1 MPIAKIDG
9 QSLHYVDK
17 GQGFPVLLGH
27 SYLWHST
34 MWQPQINDLSQRYRV
49 IVPDLWG
56 HGQSGP
62 LPGQTSSLADLSRQ
76 ALSLLDKLGIQQCAL
91 VGLSVGGMWGTEL
104 ALQAPGRIRCL
115 VLMDTY
121 LGPEP
126 APSQAQYLA
135 MFDQIQQMGVVPPPL
150 LDMIVPLFFNPAG
163 DAASTIRAAFRQE
176 LAALSPERLRD
187 SILPLGRIIFRRDD
201 LRPRLAELDRAR
213 TLLLTGDKDI
223 PRPPSEAQEMADIIG
238 CEAVLVPDAG
248 HISNLENPAFV
259 TETLLAFLGKHC

>member
-1 MPIAKIDG
+1 MPIAEIDG
-9 QSLHYVDK
+9 QSLHYIDK

-34 MWQPQINDLSQRYRV
+34 MWAPQIEELSQRYRV

-56 HGQSGP
+56 HGGSGP
-62 LPGQTSSLADLSRQ
+62 LPERTKAIADLSRQ
-76 ALSLLDKLGIQQCAL
+76 ALALLDKLDIRQCAL

-104 ALQAPGRIRCL
+104 ALQAPSRIKCL

-126 APSQAQYLA
+126 APSQARYFA
-135 MFDQIQQMGVVPPPL
+135 MLDQIHQLGVVPAPL
-150 LDMIVPLFFNPAG
+150 LDMVVPLFFNPAG
-163 DAASTIRAAFRQE
+163 DASSPMRAAFRQE
-176 LAALSPERLRD
+176 LAALPAERLRD
-187 SILPLGRIIFRRDD
+187 SIVPLGRMIFGRGD
-201 LRPRLAELDRAR
+201 LRPRLGELNGER

-238 CEAVLVPDAG
+238 CRFVLVPDAG
-248 HISNLENPAFV
+248 HISNLENPVFV
-259 TETLLAFLGKHC
+259 TQTLLTFLGKHC